1 MKKIA
6 LVIIFL
12 FIGSISG
19 NAFAQSNSQIE
30 ILAPWTQKSVKVS
43 IINKANLPENS
54 ISIIKKVIQSDSS
67 YVEDGRTYFEGWAG
81 ALQSLDPEKKFEV
94 TVSEKTRGSD
104 ITIELLREAD
114 PRYNGYTVPHYAGN
128 RMISASIQIYN
139 SENISD
145 AQLENLVRHE
155 FGHALGFGHASERNF
170 IMYESMGAEPKFIT
184 ECELEGLKALSDG
197 HTFRNVE
204 CSSV

>member
-1 MKKIA
+1 M
-6 LVIIFL
+6 VIIFL
-12 FIGSISG
+12 FIGSMSG
-19 NAFAQSNSQIE
+19 NAFAQSHGQIE
-30 ILAPWTQKSVKVS
+30 ILAPWTQKSIKVS
-43 IINKANLPENS
+43 IINKANLPEDK
-54 ISIIKKVIQSDSS
+54 ISIIKKVIQSDSF
-67 YVEDGRTYFEGWAG
+67 YVENGQTHFEGWAG
-81 ALQSLDPEKKFEV
+81 ALQTLDSEKEFEV

-128 RMISASIQIYN
+128 SMISASIQIYN
-139 SENISD
+139 SENISE

-170 IMYESMGAEPKFIT
+170 IMYESMGVDPKFIT
-184 ECELEGLKALSDG
+184 ECELIGLKALNEG

-204 CSSV
+204 CSSA